1 MISHRGASA
10 PPRLAN
16 LLLVVVGLLYPF
28 IVYFGGDHVSPPVFG
43 LILGALWL
51 IRAPALVQQ
60 PGGKW
65 MLAIT
70 LAYCA
75 ILALGDHGQLLRWY
89 PSLVC
94 GLLLAAFGHSLVY
107 GPPMIERIARVME
120 PDLPPAGVAYTR
132 KVTWVWA
139 GFFAVN
145 GTCSALLAA
154 WGPLSWWTLYNGII
168 AYAAMGTLFAV
179 EWLCRQ
185 RMRRRIRSTPMH
197 AAAARLASHPWVAA
211 AAGGHAGQ
219 QAPGMV
225 VALSA
230 SGRMALARHGRAGL
244 LGELG
249 QHAAGDDALA
259 TPMVWR
265 FVDALPDAGHL
276 DLLLQA
282 PLPRMARVVAERI
295 EGDTHILLLELPLD
309 LACFVDHFPVAPVLP
324 GVLQIAWALE
334 FASSRFGTATTC
346 RDMDQLKFQR
356 LLRPGDRV
364 ELALR
369 YDPTRGRLHF
379 SYRIDGIACSSAHL
393 RMDASQ
399 GVVDAR

>member
-1 MISHRGASA
+1 MIAHGNTSG
-10 PPRLAN
+10 PRKLAN
-16 LLLVVVGLLYPF
+16 LLLVVAGLLYPF
-28 IVYFGGDHVSPPVFG
+28 IVYIAGDHVSPPVFG

-51 IRAPALVQQ
+51 VRAPALMHQ
-60 PGGKW
+60 PGGRW
-65 MLAIT
+65 MLGVT

-75 ILALGDHGQLLRWY
+75 ILAFGGHGELLRWY

-94 GLLLAAFGHSLVY
+94 GLLLAAFAHSLVY
-107 GPPMIERIARVME
+107 GPPMIERVARMME

-139 GFFAVN
+139 GFFALN

-154 WGPLSWWTLYNGII
+154 WGPLSWWTFYNGFL
-168 AYAAMGTLFAV
+168 AYAAMGALFGI

-185 RMRRRIRSTPMH
+185 RMRRRIRSTPMN

-211 AAGGHAGQ
+211 AAGGSAGQ
-219 QAPGMV
+219 QAPGVV
-225 VALSA
+225 VALTP
-230 SGRMALARHGRAGL
+230 SGRTALSRHGRAGL
-244 LGELG
+244 VGELG

-265 FVDALPDAGHL
+265 FVDALPEAGRI

-282 PLPRMARVVAERI
+282 PLPRMAQVVTERL
-295 EGDTHILLLELPLD
+295 EGDTHVLSLVLPLD

-346 RDMDQLKFQR
+346 RGMDQLKFQR

-364 ELALR
+364 DLALR
-369 YDPTRGRLHF
+369 YDPVRARLHF
-379 SYRIDGIACSSAHL
+379 TYRIDGTACSSAHL
-393 RMDASQ
+393 RMDAVQ
-399 GVVDAR
+399 GVIDAR